1 MSVLILLLL
10 VLVQILSGIVV
21 LGASLRAGLSR
32 LPTVVGLGSLLGMLG
47 FLLGDQ
53 VSVLLFGNSIGWALL
68 PVLAIVLSVMSYPR
82 RKVADLVRDRSTSW
96 LALSWVPAAF
106 VSVALQ
112 IPNWIR
118 TPIRDGY
125 VVGNQYHSDLVFFE
139 AVGQSVSL
147 LGPNESLLLADAP
160 IKYHWFIYGWSGLV
174 TRLSGAEAF
183 WVTTR
188 LMPILLIVLGA
199 FLAAQWASMLSKVR
213 WVPPL
218 AAWLVV
224 VAGYV
229 GADQGVIVTF
239 DSPSTGFASVLL
251 LAFAMTVTLA
261 LRASS
266 PVTFIVLVGFWAF
279 ALVGAKASH
288 AAVAGI
294 GIAVMALALTLRRD
308 AGQRATAWA
317 LVLATAAGTIGAYL
331 LLLAGISSSDS
342 QIGFGGEAPNASTY
356 QGLDP
361 GPGLLGIILGTMI
374 LLLAMAPRWIGLV
387 ALVGSRG
394 GRQLPETWL
403 GIGMIVAGVV
413 PLFAL
418 TSGTNAAWFALGASA
433 PVAVLSTVGI
443 GILRE
448 RVRIPRSRRMSLAV
462 GIAGTAILA
471 WLATVLNYG
480 LVQISGAPVAW
491 RSPMLAWAIV
501 LLGSLSIMSLNR
513 GRWIARV
520 GLILA
525 LAISLTAI
533 LARVAGPVL
542 WNYTAG
548 ILTPPLSQLV
558 LTLDPEA
565 ELSGAE
571 EPQLKD
577 SGHPAHDLGAPRSAI
592 ALVPRQ
598 DYSQADLVANSI
610 AFSDERVQWS
620 PQRATAATVL
630 GDLMSP
636 TDVVAMDA
644 SISQPFLPIA
654 LDSPVLLAGQPYTD
668 GYTSA
673 TAARS
678 IPDRFAAI
686 DDFRLTA
693 SPAAHQYLW
702 DMGVRWLWLEF
713 SPDGDADRLSSVTEL
728 VFADTDVAVLK
739 LNEPGANSG

>member
-1 MSVLILLLL
+1 MNVLLLLLL
-10 VLVQILSGIVV
+10 VFVQILSGIVV
-21 LGASLRAGLSR
+21 LGAFSRAGFPR
-32 LPTVVGLGSLLGMLG
+32 LPTVIGVGFLLGMLG
-47 FLLGDQ
+47 FLLGSQ
-53 VSVLLFGNSIGWALL
+53 ISVFLFGNVIGWASL
-68 PVLAIVLSVMSYPR
+68 PVLAIALSVLPHSR
-82 RKVADLVRDRSTSW
+82 RRIAGLIRDRPASW
-96 LALSWVPAAF
+96 LALSWVPPTILGI
-106 VSVALQ
+106 VLQ
-112 IPNWIR
+112 VPNWIR
-118 TPIRDGY
+118 TPLRDGY
-125 VVGNQYHSDLVFFE
+125 VVGNEYHADLVFFE

-174 TRLSGAEAF
+174 TRLSGVEAF

-188 LMPILLIVLGA
+188 IVPILLIVLGA

-213 WVPPL
+213 WVPAL

-251 LAFAMTVTLA
+251 LAFAMTVTMA

-266 PVTFIVLVGFWAF
+266 PVPFIVLVGFWAF

-288 AAVAGI
+288 AAVAGV

-317 LVLATAAGTIGAYL
+317 LVLATATGTIGAYL

-342 QIGFGGEAPNASTY
+342 QIGFGGDAPNASTY

-361 GPGLLGIILGTMI
+361 GPGLLGIVLGTVI
-374 LLLAMAPRWIGLV
+374 LLLAMAPRWIGLA

-433 PVAVLSTVGI
+433 PVAVLSAVGV
-443 GILRE
+443 GVLRQH
-448 RVRIPRSRRMSLAV
+448 VRLPHSRRVWLAV
-462 GIAGTAILA
+462 GIAGTAALA

-491 RSPMLAWAIV
+491 RSPVLAWVIV
-501 LLGSLSIMSLNR
+501 LLGSVALVFLMG
-513 GRWIARV
+513 GRLVVRV
-520 GLILA
+520 GFVVA

-571 EPQLKD
+571 EQQL
-577 SGHPAHDLGAPRSAI
+577 GYAGRPTYGLGAPRSASV
-592 ALVPRQ
+592 LVPRQ

-610 AFSDERVQWS
+610 AFSAERVQWS
-620 PQRATAATVL
+620 PQRAKAAEIL
-630 GDLMSP
+630 DELISP
-636 TDVVAMDA
+636 SDVVAMDA

-673 TAARS
+673 FAART
-678 IPDRFAAI
+678 IPDRFAAV

-702 DMGVRWLWLEF
+702 SMGVRWLWLEF
-713 SPDGDADRLSSVTEL
+713 SPEGDSGRLSSVTEL
-728 VFADTDVAVLK
+728 VFIDTDVAVLK

>member
-1 MSVLILLLL
+1 MNVLLLLLL
-10 VLVQILSGIVV
+10 VFVQILSGIVV
-21 LGASLRAGLSR
+21 LGAFSRAGFPR
-32 LPTVVGLGSLLGMLG
+32 LPTVIGVGFLLGMLG
-47 FLLGDQ
+47 FLLGSQ
-53 VSVLLFGNSIGWALL
+53 ISVFLFGNVIGWASL
-68 PVLAIVLSVMSYPR
+68 PVLAIALSVLPHSR
-82 RKVADLVRDRSTSW
+82 RRIAGLIRDRPASW
-96 LALSWVPAAF
+96 LALSWVPPTILGI
-106 VSVALQ
+106 VLQ
-112 IPNWIR
+112 VPNWIR
-118 TPIRDGY
+118 TPLRDGY
-125 VVGNQYHSDLVFFE
+125 VVGNEYHADLVFFE

-174 TRLSGAEAF
+174 TRLSGVEAF

-188 LMPILLIVLGA
+188 IVPILLIVLGA

-213 WVPPL
+213 WVPAL

-251 LAFAMTVTLA
+251 LAFAMTVTMA

-266 PVTFIVLVGFWAF
+266 PVPFIVLVGFWAF

-288 AAVAGI
+288 AAVAGV

-317 LVLATAAGTIGAYL
+317 LVLATATGTIGAYL

-342 QIGFGGEAPNASTY
+342 QIGFGGDAPNASTY

-361 GPGLLGIILGTMI
+361 GPGLLGIVLGTVI
-374 LLLAMAPRWIGLV
+374 LLLAMAPRWIGLA

-418 TSGTNAAWFALGASA
+418 TSGTNAAWFALAASP
-433 PVAVLSTVGI
+433 PVAVLSAVGV
-443 GILRE
+443 GVLRQH
-448 RVRIPRSRRMSLAV
+448 VRLPHSRRVWLAV
-462 GIAGTAILA
+462 GIAGTAALA

-491 RSPMLAWAIV
+491 RSPVLAWVIV
-501 LLGSLSIMSLNR
+501 LLGSVALVFLMG
-513 GRWIARV
+513 GRLLVRV
-520 GLILA
+520 GFVVA

-571 EPQLKD
+571 EQQL
-577 SGHPAHDLGAPRSAI
+577 GYAGRPTYGLGAPRSASV
-592 ALVPRQ
+592 LVPRQ

-610 AFSDERVQWS
+610 AFSAERVQWS
-620 PQRATAATVL
+620 PQRAKAAEIL
-630 GDLMSP
+630 DELISP
-636 TDVVAMDA
+636 SDVVAMDA

-673 TAARS
+673 FAART
-678 IPDRFAAI
+678 IPDRFAAV

-702 DMGVRWLWLEF
+702 SMGVRWLWLEF
-713 SPDGDADRLSSVTEL
+713 SPEGDSGRLSSVTEL
-728 VFADTDVAVLK
+728 VFIDTDVAVLK